1 MSDRI
6 EQIAEAARE
15 HVPTLIL
22 KMRDR
27 IEAAITDAVE
37 AAQEEDKKA
46 TLRIPVA
53 IVWDIDSR
61 DVRIAATVATRCKA
75 EVSVSLDDP
84 GQTKL
89 ALDGDEGE
97 IPPKAKAAVD
107 RIVDALRAEGA
118 TVTTNGRLNA

>member
-1 MSDRI
+1 MNRI
-6 EQIAEAARE
+6 EQIADAART

-22 KMRDR
+22 DMRDR

-37 AAQEEDKKA
+37 AAQENDTKA

-84 GQTKL
+84 GQGKL
-89 ALDGDEGE
+89 ALDGGG
-97 IPPKAKAAVD
+97 IPPGAKAAVD
-107 RIVDALRAEGA
+107 RFVDALCADGA
-118 TVTTNGRLNA
+118 TVTANRRLDA

>member
-6 EQIAEAARE
+6 EQIANAARE
-15 HVPTLIL
+15 HVPAHIL
-22 KMRDR
+22 GMRDR

-37 AAQEEDKKA
+37 AAQDEDKKA

-89 ALDGDEGE
+89 ALEGGDNE
-97 IPPKAKAAVD
+97 
-107 RIVDALRAEGA
+107 
-118 TVTTNGRLNA
+118 

>member
-1 MSDRI
+1 MNRI
-6 EQIAEAARE
+6 EQIAEAART

-22 KMRDR
+22 GMADR

-37 AAQEEDKKA
+37 AAQEADTKA

-75 EVSVSLDDP
+75 EVSVALDDP
-84 GQTKL
+84 DQPRL
-89 ALDGDEGE
+89 PLDGDEGE
-97 IPPKAKAAVD
+97 IPLEAKNGIGKIMD
-107 RIVDALRAEGA
+107 KLRAEGA
-118 TVTTNGRLNA
+118 TVATNRRLDA

>member
-1 MSDRI
+1 MSRI
-6 EQIAEAARE
+6 EQIAEAATT

-22 KMRDR
+22 GMADR

-37 AAQEEDKKA
+37 AAQEADTKA

-84 GQTKL
+84 GQGKL
-89 ALDGDEGE
+89 ALDEGG
-97 IPPKAKAAVD
+97 IPPGAKAAVD
-107 RIVDALRAEGA
+107 GIVDTLRTEGA
-118 TVTTNGRLNA
+118 TVTTNRRLDA

>member
-1 MSDRI
+1 VSDRI

-15 HVPTLIL
+15 HVPALIL
-22 KMRDR
+22 GMRDR

-37 AAQEEDKKA
+37 AAQESDTKA

-61 DVRIAATVATRCKA
+61 DVRITATVSTRCKA

-84 GQTKL
+84 YQTKL
-89 ALDGDEGE
+89 ALEGGDNE
-97 IPPKAKAAVD
+97 
-107 RIVDALRAEGA
+107 
-118 TVTTNGRLNA
+118 